1 MKPHAEHQD
10 TNNTEMNMET
20 RRDERI
26 HKLAQALKRTDKL
39 HLKDAAQLLGVSEM
53 TIRRDLTE
61 PASTVVLLGGYIVSD
76 PKSHAGHYFISDQ
89 HGQNAAR
96 KQRLAQA
103 AASLIGENDTVFF
116 DCGTTLPYII
126 DAIADTLPFTA
137 ICCAMNTFLALKEKP
152 ACNVILSGGEFHADN
167 ALFTPIGAHSILD
180 DLCPTLAFISAAG
193 IDKDQGATCYN
204 TNELAMKHHAM
215 LRARQRVLVA
225 DSSKYGK
232 VLPVR
237 IGELR
242 AFDLLVSDSAPEQD
256 LNNWLA
262 QQNIPLRLP

>member
-1 MKPHAEHQD
+1 M
-10 TNNTEMNMET
+10 TMET

-26 HKLAQALKRTDKL
+26 HKLTQALKRTDKL

-53 TIRRDLTE
+53 TVRRDLTE
-61 PASTVVLLGGYIVSD
+61 PGSSVVLLGGYIVSD
-76 PKSHAGHYFISDQ
+76 PKSHASHYFVSDK

-103 AASLIGENDTVFF
+103 AASLINENDTVFF
-116 DCGTTLPYII
+116 DCGTTLPYIV
-126 DAIADTLPFTA
+126 DAIPDTLSFTA
-137 ICCAMNTFLALKEKP
+137 ICCAMNTFLTLKEKP

-167 ALFTPIGAHSILD
+167 ALFTPIGVHTILD

-204 TNELAMKHHAM
+204 TNELMMKHHAM
-215 LRARQRVLVA
+215 LRARKSVLVA

-232 VLPVR
+232 VLPAR
-237 IGELR
+237 IAELQR
-242 AFDLLVSDSAPEQD
+242 FDLLVSDSAPDQA
-256 LNNWLA
+256 LQNWLA
-262 QQNIPLRLP
+262 QQAIPLRLP

>member
-1 MKPHAEHQD
+1 
-10 TNNTEMNMET
+10 MET

-103 AASLIGENDTVFF
+103 AADLISETDTVFF
-116 DCGTTLPYII
+116 DCGTTLPYIV
-126 DAIADTLPFTA
+126 DAIPDTLPFTA

-193 IDKDQGATCYN
+193 IDQEQGATCYN
-204 TNELAMKHHAM
+204 INELAMKHHAM

-225 DSSKYGK
+225 DSSKFGK
-232 VLPVR
+232 VLPAR

-242 AFDLLVSDSAPEQD
+242 RFDLLVSDSAPEPA
-256 LNNWLA
+256 LKSWLA
-262 QQNIPLRLP
+262 QQNIPLRLPKA